1 MLLITVDC
9 YLAAIS
15 YIYNI
20 CNHIVIDYSLQVI
33 TLSKLPILVRHS
45 STDLQSNCCTVIVYV
60 F

>member
-1 MLLITVDC
+1 MLLITVEC

-33 TLSKLPILVRHS
+33 TLSKLPDYNLLLDTS
-45 STDLQSNCCTVIVYV
+45 QTQLY
-60 F
+60 